1 MNKCEV
7 QELFIAKKVHFDAC
21 IVLCSTEHACFAAIL
36 CFAAQKMTTISLV
49 RDKKQGWVEQLKVA
63 SFFPEE
69 TSGTWDRLTSKL
81 ALTSL
86 TSKLAINQTNPPAK
100 KNKGPASWS
109 VPSFLKLLWNRVGIL
124 WCTSCSSLISCS
136 LISFF
141 FPMFCVFFV
150 WDFFAFF
157 QLCLFSTLLC
167 VLLQHVCFFSTRA
180 SSARAL
186 LQRDASSAWG
196 GMPTKLDM
204 PMQCDLVK
212 AQTNIFRYKYLTTS
226 R

>member
-1 MNKCEV
+1 MHCALQHWTCMLCSN
-7 QELFIAKKVHFDAC
+7 F
-21 IVLCSTEHACFAAIL
+21 VLCSTENDNNKSCKR
-36 CFAAQKMTTISLV
+36 QKARLSRTAES
-49 RDKKQGWVEQLKVA
+49 
-63 SFFPEE
+63 SFFFPRRDVGNLGP
-69 TSGTWDRLTSKL
+69 TDQQAGL
-81 ALTSL
+81 
-86 TSKLAINQTNPPAK
+86 NQLDQQAGHQPDQPARK

-141 FPMFCVFFV
+141 FPNVLCFFCLG
-150 WDFFAFF
+150 FFAFF

-186 LQRDASSAWG
+186 LQRDASAAWG

-204 PMQCDLVK
+204 PICSV
-212 AQTNIFRYKYLTTS
+212 I
-226 R
+226 